1 MLTDDRGEA
10 DILCIDGCCCCYTLP
25 PQMAATPQSAA
36 QLLLLLCSYLSVADN
51 TFLKRGLNTLI

>member
-25 PQMAATPQSAA
+25 PQMAATPLSAA
-36 QLLLLLCSYLSVADN
+36 RLLLLISPFFV
-51 TFLKRGLNTLI
+51 RI